1 MVEFYSDI
9 VVRVA
14 VLFFALWAGGI
25 STTLYGRLPTDT
37 PIGPDHKPMCDHCGK
52 RISFKYFIP
61 VIGYFL
67 SNGKCVHCQQKI
79 PRIYLCIELV
89 ITAYIMLLSFRFND
103 FDEVF
108 ITKALF
114 CAYLITLLFIYRTH
128 RQIKVRFIWILAS
141 CILAYRGYS
150 GNLPN
155 LIDLFICFIIA
166 YLAFSIYEKYI
177 KLEKIEF
184 IMCVMLVMQLGF
196 IVAIVFFL
204 SSLIFVFLHNYV
216 FKNSN
221 VYKLETHHIVELPIY
236 SSLVLAF
243 II

>member
-1 MVEFYSDI
+1 
-9 VVRVA
+9 
-14 VLFFALWAGGI
+14 
-25 STTLYGRLPTDT
+25 
-37 PIGPDHKPMCDHCGK
+37 
-52 RISFKYFIP
+52 
-61 VIGYFL
+61 
-67 SNGKCVHCQQKI
+67 
-79 PRIYLCIELV
+79 
-89 ITAYIMLLSFRFND
+89 MLLSFRFTN
-103 FDEVF
+103 FDEIF

-155 LIDLFICFIIA
+155 LIDLFICFIIS
-166 YLAFSIYEKYI
+166 YIAFLVYEKYI

-184 IMCVMLVMQLGF
+184 VMCVMLVMQLGF

-204 SSLIFVFLHNYV
+204 SSLLFVLLHNYV

-236 SSLVLAF
+236 ASLALAF